1 MRFRDVSGL
10 LASILVG
17 YLTLLHVNSPW
28 QVSALSVGI
37 VAGLL
42 STRLR
47 VAAFSSL
54 VGSSPFIV
62 VLAARTS
69 DPAGGKLLGLI
80 ASIAGLPPFAILGLL
95 TLSYLGISIST
106 ASIVSTVLGMIS
118 SRKRRAG
125 SW

>member
-1 MRFRDVSGL
+1 MRFRIFSALLVSV
-10 LASILVG
+10 IVG
-17 YLTLLHVNSPW
+17 YLTLFHVNSPW
-28 QVSALSVGI
+28 QVSALSVGV

-42 STRLR
+42 STRLG

-54 VGSSPFIV
+54 IGSLPFIG
-62 VLAARTS
+62 VLALRTS

-80 ASIAGLPPFAILGLL
+80 AMIAGLPPFAILGLL

-118 SRKRRAG
+118 SRKGRAG
-125 SW
+125 

>member
-1 MRFRDVSGL
+1 MRFRYVSAL
-10 LASILVG
+10 LASMIVG
-17 YLTLLHVNSPW
+17 YLMLFHVNSPW
-28 QVSALSVGI
+28 QVSALSVGV

-42 STRLR
+42 STRLG

-54 VGSSPFIV
+54 VGSLPFIG
-62 VLAARTS
+62 VLALRTS

-106 ASIVSTVLGMIS
+106 ASIVSTVLGTIS
-118 SRKRRAG
+118 SRKGRAG
-125 SW
+125 

>member
-10 LASILVG
+10 LASVIVG
-17 YLTLLHVNSPW
+17 YLTLFHVNSPW
-28 QVSALSVGI
+28 QVSALSVGV

-42 STRLR
+42 STRLG

-54 VGSSPFIV
+54 VGSLPFIG
-62 VLAARTS
+62 VLALRTS
-69 DPAGGKLLGLI
+69 DPVGGKLLGLI

-106 ASIVSTVLGMIS
+106 ASIVSTVLGTIS
-118 SRKRRAG
+118 SRKGRAG
-125 SW
+125 

>member
-1 MRFRDVSGL
+1 MRFRDVSAL
-10 LASILVG
+10 LASVIVG
-17 YLTLLHVNSPW
+17 YLTLFHVNSPW

-42 STRLR
+42 STRLWL
-47 VAAFSSL
+47 AAFSSL
-54 VGSSPFIV
+54 VGSLPFIG
-62 VLAARTS
+62 VLALRTS

-106 ASIVSTVLGMIS
+106 ASIVSTVLGTIS
-118 SRKRRAG
+118 SRKGRAG
-125 SW
+125 

>member
-1 MRFRDVSGL
+1 MRFRVVSAL
-10 LASILVG
+10 LVSVIVG
-17 YLTLLHVNSPW
+17 YLTLFLVNSPW
-28 QVSALSVGI
+28 QVSALSVGV

-42 STRLR
+42 STRLG

-54 VGSSPFIV
+54 IGSLPFIG
-62 VLAARTS
+62 VLALRTS

-80 ASIAGLPPFAILGLL
+80 AMIAGLPPFAILGLL

-118 SRKRRAG
+118 SRKGRAG
-125 SW
+125 

>member
-54 VGSSPFIV
+54 VGSSPFIS
-62 VLAARTS
+62 VLALRTS

-80 ASIAGLPPFAILGLL
+80 ASIAGLPPFAILALL
-95 TLSYLGISIST
+95 TLSYLGISTST

-118 SRKRRAG
+118 SRKGRAG
-125 SW
+125 